1 MPELLDELSLAKS
14 DGTFRKVMNAYC
26 KAELLIID
34 EWLIR
39 KLTAQERY
47 DLLET
52 VEKRIN
58 SPKGSMIL
66 CSQYNNEEQ
75 YGRIDSEYDE
85 GSPIAEAIM
94 DRITNNAYDV
104 FIEGKVSIEYYGAA
118 EPPVRCGES
127 HLSGLTE
134 PPQFVY

>member
-14 DGTFRKVMNAYC
+14 DGAFRKVMNAYC

-66 CSQYNNEEQ
+66 CSQYNNEE
-75 YGRIDSEYDE
+75 
-85 GSPIAEAIM
+85 
-94 DRITNNAYDV
+94 
-104 FIEGKVSIEYYGAA
+104 
-118 EPPVRCGES
+118 
-127 HLSGLTE
+127 
-134 PPQFVY
+134 